1 MKFIKSILLCSAVI
15 SGLSLASCSKWLDV
29 NVDPENPTSESA
41 EYQQLLPHIE
51 FYMGAS
57 YQMSGKISTFITG
70 DWMRASGQQY
80 QASIWNPTANNW
92 QVLHPYQWFMVGAG
106 PNIKGMYDKAMADGA
121 YHYAGVAKVI
131 KALGF
136 MMQTDVYGE
145 MPYSDALGENTTPKY
160 DTGKEIYQGCLK
172 ELDEGIELLSRTQEE
187 GAVALS
193 VGDYYNNGDTAKWI
207 KYAYLLKARW
217 LNKLTKK
224 GAGSIVVDAEGNYT
238 TLKWDATAILDALS
252 KAQKSNADNTIIHP
266 VDEATTSTDVLG
278 WAEPVNWCEMY
289 SIIGSNGA
297 VYASKTLYD
306 NLTNFCGLGI
316 EDPRADRIIPW
327 QKSVKS
333 ASTPAEVKWVGNWR
347 RSLGVDMTTQ
357 ESPMLSGGP
366 IRAEFKE
373 GKWFIDSDSPARK
386 GDTLYV
392 EQLSH
397 STGYDGGIDIIY
409 RRDAKKSDDNAMLSG
424 TFGTRVDSPMYLGIY
439 PEACFIAAEV
449 YMKQGNTAQ
458 AFASYKEGVKASME
472 LMNEKLPQWVATYPY
487 LATCPSFATITD
499 TEINNYINSALGTA
513 GNLTMGKIM
522 TQKRIAMM
530 FMPEVWNDMRRYDF
544 DKNIFFGWDVPA
556 YHALSASG
564 MDKIPAGKY
573 WRRVQQCSHEVN
585 YNATN
590 LQAIKD
596 KIEYYA
602 EGINMNAA
610 SWNAAVDVW
619 TIPVWWDTDKD

>member
-1 MKFIKSILLCSAVI
+1 
-15 SGLSLASCSKWLDV
+15 
-29 NVDPENPTSESA
+29 
-41 EYQQLLPHIE
+41 
-51 FYMGAS
+51 MGAS

-92 QVLHPYQWFMVGAG
+92 QVLHPYQWFFVGAG
-106 PNIKGMYDKAMADGA
+106 SNLGNLYDKAMADGA

-131 KALGF
+131 RALGF

-145 MPYSDALGENTTPKY
+145 MPYSDALGASTNPVY

-172 ELDEGIELLSRTQEE
+172 ELDEGIALLGRTQEP

-193 VGDYYNNGDTAKWI
+193 VGDYYNNGDTGKWI

-217 LNKLTKK
+217 INKLIKK
-224 GAGSIVVDAEGNYT
+224 GAGTITVDEEGNYT
-238 TLKWDATAILDALS
+238 SLKWDAAAILDCLA
-252 KAQKSNADNTIIHP
+252 KAQQSNADNTIIRP

-289 SIIGSNGA
+289 SIIGCNGA

-316 EDPRADRIIPW
+316 EDPRADRILPW
-327 QKSVKS
+327 EKSVKS
-333 ASTPAEVKWVGNWR
+333 ASTPAEVKWSGEWR
-347 RSLGVDMTTQ
+347 RTLGVDMTSQ
-357 ESPMLSGGP
+357 QSPMLSGGP
-366 IRAEFKE
+366 IRAAFKNNA
-373 GKWFIDSDSPARK
+373 WYIDTDSESRK

-392 EQLSH
+392 EQLS
-397 STGYDGGIDIIY
+397 SGTGYDANIDIIA
-409 RRDAKKSDDNAMLSG
+409 RRQSGNDKSMLSG
-424 TFGTRVDSPMYLGIY
+424 TFSTRVDSPMYLGIY
-439 PEACFIAAEV
+439 PEACFIKAEV
-449 YMKQGNTAQ
+449 YFKQGDKAQ
-458 AFASYKEGVKASME
+458 AFAAYKEGVKASMQ
-472 LMNEKLPQWVATYPY
+472 LMNEKLPEWVATYPY

-499 TEINNYINSALGTA
+499 SEINSYINSALGTA
-513 GNLTMGKIM
+513 SDISLGKIL

-544 DKNIFFGWDVPA
+544 DKNLFFGWDVPA

-573 WRRVQQCSHEVN
+573 WRRVQQCSHEIN

-590 LQAIKD
+590 LQAISER
-596 KIEYYA
+596 IAYYA
-602 EGINMNAA
+602 EGINLTAA

>member
-1 MKFIKSILLCSAVI
+1 MKFTKYILICSAVI
-15 SGLSLASCSKWLDV
+15 SALSLASCSKWLDV

-41 EYQQLLPHIE
+41 EYQQLLPNIE

-70 DWMRASGQQY
+70 DWMRAAGSQQY

-92 QVLHPYQWFMVGAG
+92 QVLHPYQWFFVGAG
-106 PNIKGMYDKAMADGA
+106 ANLGNLYDKAMADGA
-121 YHYAGVAKVI
+121 YHYAGVAKLFR
-131 KALGF
+131 ALGF

-145 MPYSDALGENTTPKY
+145 MPYSQALGESTMPTY

-172 ELDEGIELLSRTQEE
+172 ELDEAIALLGRAQED

-193 VGDYYNNGDTAKWI
+193 AGDYYNNGDVDKWI

-224 GAGSIVVDAEGNYT
+224 GAGAIVVDAEGNYT

-252 KAQKSNADNTIIHP
+252 KAQKSNADNTIIRP
-266 VDEATTSTDVLG
+266 VDEPTTSRDVLG
-278 WAEPVNWCEMY
+278 WNEPVNWCEMY
-289 SIIGSNGA
+289 SIIGSNSS
-297 VYASKTLYD
+297 VFASKALFD

-316 EDPRADRIIPW
+316 EDPRADRILPW
-327 QKSVKS
+327 AVSINGGN
-333 ASTPAEVKWVGNWR
+333 TPAEVKWSGRWR
-347 RSLGVDMTTQ
+347 RTLGVDMTSQ
-357 ESPMLSGGP
+357 SSPMLSGGP
-366 IRAEFKE
+366 LRAGFKD
-373 GKWFIDSDSPARK
+373 GKWYIDSEEESRLS
-386 GDTLYV
+386 DTLFV
-392 EQLSH
+392 EQQSVSLAE
-397 STGYDGGIDIIY
+397 GYNDIIA
-409 RRDAKKSDDNAMLSG
+409 RRGGTDASMMSG
-424 TFGTRVDSPMYLGIY
+424 TFATRVDSPMYMGIY

-458 AFASYKEGVKASME
+458 AFDSYKEGVKASME
-472 LMNEKLPQWVATYPY
+472 LMNEKLPEWPAKYDFISD
-487 LATCPSFATITD
+487 CPSFATITAS
-499 TEINNYINSALGTA
+499 EINNFINNALGSA
-513 GNLTMGKIM
+513 SDLTMGKIM
-522 TQKRIAMM
+522 TQKRIALM

-544 DKNIFFGWDVPA
+544 DKSIFFGWDVPA

-564 MDKIPAGKY
+564 MDKIPAGKF
-573 WRRVQQCSHEVN
+573 WRRVQQCSHEIN

-590 LQAIKD
+590 LQAISER
-596 KIEYYA
+596 IQYYA
-602 EGINMNAA
+602 DGINMTAA

>member
-92 QVLHPYQWFMVGAG
+92 QVLHPYQWFLVGAG

-252 KAQKSNADNTIIHP
+252 KAQKSNADNTIIRP

-409 RRDAKKSDDNAMLSG
+409 RRDAKKSNDNAMLSG

-449 YMKQGNTAQ
+449 YMKQGNTPQ

>member
-1 MKFIKSILLCSAVI
+1 MKFAKSILICSAVI

-70 DWMRASGQQY
+70 DWMRAAGSQQY

-92 QVLHPYQWFMVGAG
+92 QVLHPYQWFLVGAG
-106 PNIKGMYDKAMADGA
+106 PNLQNLYDKALADGA

-172 ELDEGIELLSRTQEE
+172 ELDEGIELLGRTQEA

-193 VGDYYNNGDTAKWI
+193 VGDYYNSGDTAKWI
-207 KYAYLLKARW
+207 KFAYLLKARW
-217 LNKLTKK
+217 INKLIKK
-224 GAGSIVVDAEGNYT
+224 GEGSIVVDAEGNYT

-252 KAQKSNADNTIIHP
+252 KGPKSNADNTIIRP

-278 WAEPVNWCEMY
+278 WAEPVNWCELY
-289 SIIGSNGA
+289 SIIGCNGS
-297 VYASKTLYD
+297 VYPSKTLYD

-316 EDPRADRIIPW
+316 EDPRADRILPW
-327 QKSVKS
+327 ETSIKG
-333 ASTPAEVKWVGNWR
+333 ATTPAEVKWVGNWR

-357 ESPMLSGGP
+357 NSPMLSGGP
-366 IRAEFKE
+366 IRAAFKE
-373 GKWFIDSDSPARK
+373 GKWYIDTDSEARK

-392 EQLSH
+392 EQLSS
-397 STGYDGGIDIIY
+397 STGYDANVDIIA
-409 RRDAKKSDDNAMLSG
+409 RRQAGNDNSMLSG

-458 AFASYKEGVKASME
+458 AYASYKEGVKASME
-472 LMNEKLPQWVATYPY
+472 LMNEKLPEWTATYPY
-487 LATCPSFATITD
+487 LASCPSFAVITD
-499 TEINNYINSALGTA
+499 AEINNYINNALGTA
-513 GNLTMGKIM
+513 ANISMGKIL

-544 DKNIFFGWDVPA
+544 DKNLFFGWDVPA
-556 YHALSASG
+556 YHAMSASG
-564 MDKIPAGKY
+564 MDKIPAGKF

-590 LQAIKD
+590 LQAVAERIQ
-596 KIEYYA
+596 YYA
-602 EGINMNAA
+602 EGINMTAA

>member
-1 MKFIKSILLCSAVI
+1 MKFIKSILICIAVI
-15 SGLSLASCSKWLDV
+15 AGLSSCSKWLDV
-29 NVDPENPTSESA
+29 NIDPENPTDESA
-41 EYQQLLPHIE
+41 EYQLLLPHIE

-92 QVLHPYQWFMVGAG
+92 QVLHPYQWFFVGAG
-106 PNIKGMYDKAMADGA
+106 PNLGNMYDKAMADGA

-131 KALGF
+131 RALGF
-136 MMQTDVYGE
+136 MMQTDCYGE
-145 MPYSDALGENTTPKY
+145 MPYSDALGESTTPVY

-172 ELDEGIELLSRTQEE
+172 ELDEGIALLSRAQEP

-193 VGDYYNNGDTAKWI
+193 AGDYYNNGNTDKWI
-207 KYAYLLKARW
+207 RYAYLLKARW

-224 GAGSIVVDAEGNYT
+224 GAGTITVDADGNYT
-238 TLKWDATAILDALS
+238 TLKWDAAAILDALS
-252 KAQKSNADNTIIHP
+252 KAQQSNADNTIIHT

-289 SIIGSNGA
+289 SIIGCNGA
-297 VYASKTLYD
+297 VYASQTLYD

-316 EDPRADRIIPW
+316 EDPRADRILPW
-327 QKSVKS
+327 EKSVKS
-333 ASTPAEVKWVGNWR
+333 DSTPAEVKWSGNWR
-347 RSLGVDMTTQ
+347 RTLGVDMTSQ
-357 ESPMLSGGP
+357 NSPMLSGGP
-366 IRAEFKE
+366 IRAAYSEAK
-373 GKWFIDSDSPARK
+373 GGWWIDSESESRK
-386 GDTLYV
+386 GDTIYV
-392 EQLSH
+392 EQLS
-397 STGYDGGIDIIY
+397 SGTGYDANIDIIA
-409 RRDAKKSDDNAMLSG
+409 RRQYGNDNSMMSG
-424 TFGTRVDSPMYLGIY
+424 SFATRVDSPMYMGIY
-439 PEACFIAAEV
+439 PEACFIKAEV
-449 YMKQGNTAQ
+449 YFKQGNMDQ
-458 AFASYKEGVKASME
+458 AFAAYKEGVKASME
-472 LMNEKLPQWVATYPY
+472 LMNEKIPEWVATYPY
-487 LATCPSFATITD
+487 LASCPSFATITSS
-499 TEINNYINSALGTA
+499 EISNYINNALGTA
-513 GNLTMGKIM
+513 GNLTLGKIM
-522 TQKRIAMM
+522 TQKRIALM

-573 WRRVQQCSHEVN
+573 WRRVQQCSHEIN

-590 LQAIKD
+590 LQAISER
-596 KIEYYA
+596 IAYYA
-602 EGINMNAA
+602 DGINLTAT